1 MATKK
6 QWEEWNQDPKIKQ
19 WKEGKEASGK
29 RRLARKMQFTGSL
42 QKYEQYHRQGHD
54 LIQKSREEDEQDE
67 LNDEKVEYAY
77 MRLVIVFILIVS
89 TITGGLLYLST

>member
-19 WKEGKEASGK
+19 WKEGKEAAGK
-29 RRLARKMQFTGSL
+29 RRLARKMQFTSSL

-54 LIQKSREEDEQDE
+54 LIQKSREDDEQDE
-67 LNDEKVEYAY
+67 LNDEKVEWAY

>member
-19 WKEGKEASGK
+19 WKEGKEAAGK
-29 RRLARKMQFTGSL
+29 RRLARKMQFTSSL

-54 LIQKSREEDEQDE
+54 LIQKSREDDEQDE
-67 LNDEKVEYAY
+67 LNDEKVEWAY
-77 MRLVIVFILIVS
+77 MRLVVVFILIVS

>member
-19 WKEGKEASGK
+19 WKEGKEAAGK
-29 RRLARKMQFTGSL
+29 RRLARKMQFTSSL

-54 LIQKSREEDEQDE
+54 LLQKSRKEDEQDE
-67 LNDEKVEYAY
+67 LNDEKVEWAY

>member
-1 MATKK
+1 LATKK

-19 WKEGKEASGK
+19 WKEGKEAAGK
-29 RRLARKMQFTGSL
+29 RRLARKMQFTSSL

-54 LIQKSREEDEQDE
+54 LIQKSREDDEQDE
-67 LNDEKVEYAY
+67 LNDEKVEWAY